1 LLATYPRIPEK
12 KSVFFLLS
20 IDMPSKIYAGW
31 SSPYENEPAQNR
43 ELFIAEPTTNG
54 KNEITF
60 RRF

>member
-1 LLATYPRIPEK
+1 
-12 KSVFFLLS
+12 
-20 IDMPSKIYAGW
+20 MPSKIYAGW
-31 SSPYENEPAQNR
+31 SSPYENEPVQNR